1 MSTKCFG
8 EYEVIVVGAGPGGLM
23 AAIAAGR
30 MGKKTLL
37 LENSAY
43 LGGLA
48 ASGLPFLAFLDRTG
62 RQVVGGIPQELVD
75 RLKDVDGTLGHVKC
89 PIHNSTTPVNHYW
102 VRIVASE
109 MCDEAGVDFI
119 LSTDILSVDVDNGRI
134 RGLAFIAKGLKYTV
148 AAKIIIDATGDG
160 TVIHQAGAKYEIGG
174 PDRRCQPASMV
185 FSIGNVDMEEFKQY
199 IIAHPETF
207 KLPDS
212 YGVSY
217 SLDYFLDNCPGFYFT
232 GFGEFI
238 EKARENGEFT
248 ITRDRVILQ
257 TQPNKGEILVN
268 ASRLLNADPTD
279 PISFSRQEVEGNRQI
294 RMFMNFFRKYCP
306 GFKNAFLANIH
317 GGVGV
322 RESRRMVGIKT
333 MGKEYLDE
341 KLVPDDTIALAGYN
355 IDIHDNKDV
364 NKGKGLYLQ
373 PVEHAVGI
381 PYGCLVS
388 ENIDG
393 LLASGRLISIDP
405 YVFGLTRIIGTCLAV
420 GQAAGTAA
428 AQSIEDNVS
437 PSRLDINKL
446 RSILRK
452 NGAIIE

>member
-1 MSTKCFG
+1 MRCFG
-8 EYEVIVVGAGPGGLM
+8 EYDVIVAGAGPGGLM
-23 AAIAAGR
+23 AAIAASR
-30 MGKKTLL
+30 LGKKTLL
-37 LENSAY
+37 LEHSAY

-75 RLKDVDGTLGHVKC
+75 RLKEVDGTLGHVKC

-119 LSTDILSVDVDNGRI
+119 LSADILSVAVDNGRVA
-134 RGLAFIAKGLKYTV
+134 GLDFIAKGVKYTV

-174 PDRRCQPASMV
+174 PGDRRCQPSSMV

-199 IIAHPETF
+199 IVAHPETF

-217 SLDYFLDNCPGFYFT
+217 NLKYIVDNMPGCYFT

-238 EKARENGEFT
+238 EEARKNGDFT
-248 ITRDRVILQ
+248 IPRDRVILQ
-257 TQPNKGEILVN
+257 TQPNKGEIMIN
-268 ASRLLNADPTD
+268 ASRLLDADPTD

-294 RMFMNFFRKYCP
+294 RMFMKFFRKYCP

-333 MGKEYLDE
+333 MGKEYLDRM
-341 KLVPDDTIALAGYN
+341 LVPDDTIALAGYN
-355 IDIHDNKDV
+355 IDIHDNKDT

-388 ENIDG
+388 ANVDG

-428 AQSIEDNVS
+428 AQSVEDDV
-437 PSRLDINKL
+437 PLAKLDIGKL
-446 RSILRK
+446 RSTLRK
-452 NGAIIE
+452 NGAVVDL